1 MSENSD
7 SEELRGGL
15 ELERKVG
22 EEGRNGTEL
31 EAQSDLEAE
40 AP

>member
-22 EEGRNGTEL
+22 EEEGSMAEMGRHRRN
-31 EAQSDLEAE
+31 
-40 AP
+40 